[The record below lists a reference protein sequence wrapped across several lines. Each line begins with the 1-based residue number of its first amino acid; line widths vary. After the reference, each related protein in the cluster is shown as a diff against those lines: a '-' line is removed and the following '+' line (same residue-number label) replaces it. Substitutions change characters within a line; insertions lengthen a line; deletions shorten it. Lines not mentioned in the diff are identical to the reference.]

1 MKEVYPQL
9 FIYLAAF
16 GLMDLVIDE
25 FKIKNKYVLIIYLLL
40 GIIGYMNYK

>member
-1 MKEVYPQL
+1 MEGIYPQL

-16 GLMDLVIDE
+16 GFLDLFIKE
-25 FKIKNKYVLIIYLLL
+25 FKIKSKYILIIYLML